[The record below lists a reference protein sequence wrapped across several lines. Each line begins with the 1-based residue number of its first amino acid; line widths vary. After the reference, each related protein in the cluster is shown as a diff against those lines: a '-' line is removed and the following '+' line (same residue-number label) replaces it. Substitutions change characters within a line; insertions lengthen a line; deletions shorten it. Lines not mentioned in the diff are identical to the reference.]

1 MQGEFL
7 NKIPPRSIEAE
18 QATLGSMLIEP
29 YTIPIATE
37 ILRSEDFYIEGHQII
52 FKAISSLHEKG
63 EPSDVVT
70 VASELERLV
79 KLEEVG
85 GRGYLI
91 TLVNTVPTAANI
103 EYYARTVADNGILRE
118 IIKTGTKIAELGYS
132 QDGNVDEIVD
142 GAERMIFQ
150 LGQRH
155 RVQDFIHMGS
165 VMKETF
171 RKVERLYHNKSHVT
185 GITSGFP
192 DLDRI
197 TAGFQPGELI
207 VIAARPGM
215 GKTALAL
222 NIAQSVAIEEKLSVA
237 IFSLEMSKEQL
248 AQRMICAQAM
258 VDAHRLRTGYLNSE
272 DWPKLTQAMAELS
285 DASIYI
291 DDTAGI
297 TIMEMRAK
305 ARRLKMRKNVQLII
319 IDYLQMI
326 TSTKNLNRNEQISEI
341 SRGLKNLSK
350 ELEIPVIALSQLSR
364 DVEKRTD
371 KRPQLSDL
379 RESGAIEQ
387 DADMVAF
394 IYRDD
399 YYNTES
405 DKVGIAEVIIS
416 KQRNGPL
423 GSVEILFLKEYT
435 KFASKDRYELVDGY

>member
-1 MQGEFL
+1 
-7 NKIPPRSIEAE
+7 
-18 QATLGSMLIEP
+18 
-29 YTIPIATE
+29 
-37 ILRSEDFYIEGHQII
+37 
-52 FKAISSLHEKG
+52 
-63 EPSDVVT
+63 
-70 VASELERLV
+70 
-79 KLEEVG
+79 
-85 GRGYLI
+85 
-91 TLVNTVPTAANI
+91 
-103 EYYARTVADNGILRE
+103 
-118 IIKTGTKIAELGYS
+118 
-132 QDGNVDEIVD
+132 
-142 GAERMIFQ
+142 
-150 LGQRH
+150 
-155 RVQDFIHMGS
+155 
-165 VMKETF
+165 
-171 RKVERLYHNKSHVT
+171 
-185 GITSGFP
+185 
-192 DLDRI
+192 
-197 TAGFQPGELI
+197 
-207 VIAARPGM
+207 
-215 GKTALAL
+215 
-222 NIAQSVAIEEKLSVA
+222 
-237 IFSLEMSKEQL
+237 
-248 AQRMICAQAM
+248 
-258 VDAHRLRTGYLNSE
+258 
-272 DWPKLTQAMAELS
+272 LTQAMAELS

-435 KFASKDRYELVDGY
+435 KFASKDKYELVDGY